1 MYVFSRDSY
10 IGEAST
16 GLELDENRETPEQG
30 SLISAIPRPI
40 QVVLVCYTTLQVFPR
55 PPNVSPASLELFLS
69 KTTIPAGFVPSTL
82 WFSHDIS
89 FEAVLM
95 EILDKD
101 GRNPAGNVPRRQI
114 MSKVPLGML
123 GSSLNHPWMP
133 GNIRNRSDWLAQDQ
147 NQPSLLQGFSVCM
160 PVQASVSPENTARPR
175 KSRDPQDL

>member
-30 SLISAIPRPI
+30 SLISAISRPI
-40 QVVLVCYTTLQVFPR
+40 QVILVCYTTLQVFPR
-55 PPNVSPASLELFLS
+55 PPNVSPASVELFLS

-101 GRNPAGNVPRRQI
+101 GRNPAGNMPWRQI
-114 MSKVPLGML
+114 MYKVPLGML

-160 PVQASVSPENTARPR
+160 PV
-175 KSRDPQDL
+175 

>member
-10 IGEAST
+10 IGETCT
-16 GLELDENRETPEQG
+16 GLDHDENRETPEQG
-30 SLISAIPRPI
+30 SLISALPRAI
-40 QVVLVCYTTLQVFPR
+40 QVILVWSMGLQVFPG
-55 PPNVSPASLELFLS
+55 PKNVSPASLESFLCE
-69 KTTIPAGFVPSTL
+69 TRIPAGFVPSTL

-160 PVQASVSPENTARPR
+160 PV
-175 KSRDPQDL
+175 

>member
-40 QVVLVCYTTLQVFPR
+40 QVILVCYTILQVFPR

-123 GSSLNHPWMP
+123 GSSLDCPWMP

-160 PVQASVSPENTARPR
+160 PV
-175 KSRDPQDL
+175 

>member
-10 IGEAST
+10 IREAST

-40 QVVLVCYTTLQVFPR
+40 QVILVCYTTLQVFPR

-69 KTTIPAGFVPSTL
+69 KTTIPAGFVPSTS
-82 WFSHDIS
+82 WFYHDIS

-160 PVQASVSPENTARPR
+160 PV
-175 KSRDPQDL
+175 